1 MRPELDLIVIGG
13 GAAGVTAAS
22 RARELGLKTL
32 LLDEQA
38 ALGGNA
44 YRNIDHNASSE
55 LQLTAALGEGYLA
68 GRDVIGECSGTD
80 EDHWRNVQVWHLDQ
94 SGMVGVLREG
104 RAEFLQAR
112 RVLVASGAMERPVP
126 IPGWTL
132 PGVMTVGA
140 CQTLLKS
147 SSLVPAGPILM
158 AGSGPL
164 LLLTACQLLA
174 LGVPV
179 RAVVMSTPRR
189 QYLAAGL
196 RELPAAVRMP
206 RALAEGL
213 GWLARLR
220 RGGIPIF
227 HGAESLS
234 VIGSDQATGLEFRT
248 GRRSHRLDGD
258 LILLHEGIV
267 PDTSLT
273 MACDCAHEWDEQQL
287 CWRPRTDPWGRTSAA
302 AVYVAGDAARILGAA
317 AAPLSAALAA
327 LAIACDLDH
336 ISAPERDRG
345 ARPLRTALARHQGFR
360 RFLDL
365 LYRPPRTIRG
375 AIADDTIVC
384 RCEGVTAG
392 DLRRVIRLGCLGPN
406 QAKSFTRC
414 GMGSCQGRICGLAV
428 TEIFAAE
435 CDRRPQEIGH
445 FRVRP
450 PVKPLTLE
458 QFASAAPSSDTPP
471 SRDMIMLAAN
481 GSSAPLV
488 TSE

>member
-1 MRPELDLIVIGG
+1 MSPELDLIVVGG
-13 GAAGVTAAS
+13 GAAGVTATR
-22 RARELGLKTL
+22 RARALGLKTL

-38 ALGGNA
+38 TPGGNA
-44 YRNIDHNASSE
+44 YRNIDHNSGSE
-55 LQLTAALGEGYLA
+55 PRLTAALGAAYLA
-68 GRDVIGECSGTD
+68 GRDVIGECSGTNAD
-80 EDHWRNVQVWHLDQ
+80 NWSNVQVWHLDQ
-94 SGMVGVLREG
+94 SGMVGILRDG

-112 RVLVASGAMERPVP
+112 RVLVATGAMERPVP

-147 SSLVPAGPILM
+147 SALVPTAPTLM
-158 AGSGPL
+158 AGRGPL

-179 RAVVMSTPRR
+179 RAVVMSTPWW

-196 RELPAAVRMP
+196 RELPAAVRMS
-206 RALAEGL
+206 RSLAEGL

-220 RGGIPIF
+220 RGGIPVYD
-227 HGAESLS
+227 GAESLS

-248 GRRSHRLDGD
+248 GRRLHRLDGN

-273 MACDCAHEWDEQQL
+273 MASDCDQEWDEQQL
-287 CWRPRTDPWGRTSAA
+287 CWRPKTDPWGRTSAA
-302 AVYVAGDAARILGAA
+302 TIFVAGDGARILGAA

-327 LAIACDLDH
+327 LAIACDLGR
-336 ISAPERDRG
+336 ISTQERDRR
-345 ARPLRTALARHQGFR
+345 ARPLRTELARHQRFR
-360 RFLDL
+360 RFLDA
-365 LYRPPRTIRG
+365 LYPPPRTIRG
-375 AIADDTIVC
+375 GIADSTIIC

-392 DLRRVIRLGCLGPN
+392 DLRQVIRLGCLGPN

-414 GMGSCQGRICGLAV
+414 GMGPCQGRMCGLAV
-428 TEIFAAE
+428 TEIFASE
-435 CDRRPQEIGH
+435 CNREPQAVGY
-445 FRVRP
+445 FRIRP

-458 QFASAAPSSDTPP
+458 QFAGAAPMSDAPL
-471 SRDMIMLAAN
+471 SRDMVMLAAN
-481 GSSAPLV
+481 GNSSRLM